1 MSHDVTEP
9 SRIDRLE
16 ERSERRDGEE
26 RWQALLAEAPL
37 LRCIGNTPLV
47 RVPGDPLK
55 PGVEIYAKL
64 EGFNPG
70 GSVKDRPALW
80 MVKDA
85 LLTGKLSPG
94 KVLLDSTSGNTG
106 IAYAMIGAAL
116 GFAVELCLPENASLE
131 RKRLIQAYGTTI
143 HFTDPLEGSEGARIV
158 AQEMYERN
166 PEKYYLPDQY
176 NNPYNPR
183 AHYETTGPEIWRQ
196 TAGRVTHFLAGIGT
210 SGTLMGTGRY
220 LKDRRPEIKVYAVE
234 PDSPLHGL
242 EGLKH
247 MATAHVPGIYDPSW
261 LDGIINVSTEEAYS
275 QVSKMARRG
284 LLVGASS
291 GGAMAAALR
300 LAQSIDEGVIVTVFP
315 DGGGRYL
322 STGLF
327 DFAE

>member
-1 MSHDVTEP
+1 LSHDLP
-9 SRIDRLE
+9 HGSHGPDGASR
-16 ERSERRDGEE
+16 GEE
-26 RWQALLAEAPL
+26 RWEALLERAPL
-37 LRCIGNTPLV
+37 LRFIGNTPLV
-47 RVPGDPLK
+47 RVARDRVK

-80 MVKDA
+80 MVKAA
-85 LLTGKLSPG
+85 LLSGELAPG

-116 GFAVELCLPENASLE
+116 GFPVELCLPENASLE
-131 RKRLIQAYGTTI
+131 RKRLIQAYGTKI

-158 AQEMYERN
+158 AQQMYEKD

-176 NNPYNPR
+176 NNPNNPR

-196 TAGRVTHFLAGIGT
+196 TGGRVTHFLAGVGT

-220 LKDRRPEIKVYAVE
+220 LKDQRRAIKVYAVE
-234 PDSPLHGL
+234 PDSPFHGL

-247 MATAHVPGIYDPSW
+247 METAQVPGIYDSSW
-261 LDGIINVSTEEAYS
+261 LDGTLRISTEEAYREAAW
-275 QVSKMARRG
+275 MAKKG

-291 GGAMAAALR
+291 GAALAAALR
-300 LAQSIDEGVIVTVFP
+300 LAETLEEGVIVTVFP

-327 DFAE
+327 DGN